1 MIICV
6 CNAIRDKH
14 LECALADGA
23 ASVCD
28 AFEKMG
34 CRPVCGKCVPEM
46 RDAIQSRNS
55 VIISK

>member
-1 MIICV
+1 M

-14 LECALADGA
+14 LECALAEGA

-28 AFEKMG
+28 AFERMG

-46 RDAIQSRNS
+46 RDAIQSRNA
-55 VIISK
+55 VMVSK